1 MRPVQ
6 RCLARTLLPLLPAGR
21 PEGTVPGRRAVLFDH
36 VQGTVDQRRAAGA
49 WHAGACL
56 QAGRMPEDTWS
67 LRLPFERKIKVD
79 DSVCAACGVAPQD
92 AAATTASM

>member
-1 MRPVQ
+1 
-6 RCLARTLLPLLPAGR
+6 
-21 PEGTVPGRRAVLFDH
+21 
-36 VQGTVDQRRAAGA
+36 
-49 WHAGACL
+49 
-56 QAGRMPEDTWS
+56 MPEDTWS